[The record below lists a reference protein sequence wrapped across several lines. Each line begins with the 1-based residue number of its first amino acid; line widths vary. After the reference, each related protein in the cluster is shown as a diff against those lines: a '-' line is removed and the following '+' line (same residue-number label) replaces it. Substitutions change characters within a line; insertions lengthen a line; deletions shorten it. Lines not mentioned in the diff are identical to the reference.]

1 MIPFVDKKRTN
12 DYQDGRPCTQISLG
26 RPWSD
31 CKASHLMKIRPQAR
45 RAERK
50 ISRFVV
56 APGRIQYLDGLV
68 GQPMLLLNRLEY
80 ACDRRF
86 KKGSHF
92 KAELCQ
98 DEKSGR
104 HEKVWTHPDNFSCP
118 YLIFDSGSLSRVE
131 PNLMNCG
138 SILFLN
144 LSLVVLSNAWTI
156 VSRSSRNAESERWSY
171 KYRWIS
177 ERHDTIMCS
186 TYSTKIR
193 KPEGWQ
199 K

>member
-1 MIPFVDKKRTN
+1 MDKKRTN
-12 DYQDGRPCTQISLG
+12 DYQDGRLYTQRSLG
-26 RPWSD
+26 RLWSD

-45 RAERK
+45 HAERK
-50 ISRFVV
+50 ISRFVA
-56 APGRIQYLDGLV
+56 APGKIQYLYGLV
-68 GQPMLLLNRLEY
+68 CQPMLLLDRLEY

-86 KKGSHF
+86 KKASHF
-92 KAELCQ
+92 RAKVIQ
-98 DEKSGR
+98 NKKSGR
-104 HEKVWTHPDNFSCP
+104 RWKVTHPNNFSCP

-138 SILFLN
+138 SFLFLN
-144 LSLVVLSNAWTI
+144 LSLVELSNSWTI

-171 KYRWIS
+171 KYFVSVREYDIV
-177 ERHDTIMCS
+177 MCP